1 MGQVTWTL
9 SYYFHLKNFFWTKS
23 DANCL
28 KFPLFTQSF
37 PWLSL
42 MTYAQHTSLFLKITD
57 ILYLSADKP
66 PCPPSE
72 MPEISNAPQ
81 LDAGLSFN
89 MVPGGIQE
97 PTAPPHPASV
107 LSVPFQDQLA
117 KPTQPQ
123 IPLHAKHSK
132 KDKEKLE
139 LQPNRDQVYHIRG
152 RSKNTW
158 MLLLFLCMLLR
169 FST

>member
-1 MGQVTWTL
+1 MSQVTWTL
-9 SYYFHLKNFFWTKS
+9 SYLHLKNFFWAKS
-23 DANCL
+23 DANSL

-37 PWLSL
+37 PYLVFL
-42 MTYAQHTSLFLKITD
+42 KHTSLFLKIAD
-57 ILYLSADKP
+57 ILYFSADKP

-97 PTAPPHPASV
+97 PTAPPQPASV
-107 LSVPFQDQLA
+107 LSVPFQDQPA

-123 IPLHAKHSK
+123 ISLHAKHSE

-158 MLLLFLCMLLR
+158 MLLLLSMLLR

>member
-1 MGQVTWTL
+1 
-9 SYYFHLKNFFWTKS
+9 
-23 DANCL
+23 
-28 KFPLFTQSF
+28 
-37 PWLSL
+37 

-57 ILYLSADKP
+57 ILYFSADKP
-66 PCPPSE
+66 PCPPRE

-97 PTAPPHPASV
+97 PTAPPQPASV

-139 LQPNRDQVYHIRG
+139 LQPNRDQVYHIKG

-158 MLLLFLCMLLR
+158 MLLLLLCMFIR